1 MKVTVHKSSV
11 KGKINVP
18 SSKSMTIRAM
28 MCGALSKGTSE
39 ILHPLV
45 SEDTNAAATVLGQV
59 GVAIKKG
66 PDLWRVPGGK
76 LQASPRNLFC
86 GESAATLR
94 FMTAICAL
102 IPGRHRLIGG
112 PSLSQRPVKPLVDA
126 LQNLGIKA
134 AVEGKDTPPVTI
146 EGGPITVDS
155 TELPGDISSQFVSAL
170 LLLAPFAPRGMAI
183 RLTTPLTSK
192 PYVEMTIS
200 CLREFGIHVDAS
212 PDRFF
217 IRRQLYR
224 PARYEVEGDWSS
236 ASYFLALGAACGEVE
251 VSNLR
256 ADSLQGDRV
265 ILDYLRKMGA
275 NVWVAKDSSVNVSR
289 LELKAIP
296 AYLADSI
303 DLLPTMAVLA
313 ALAQGK
319 SELSGIA
326 AARLKESDRVT
337 AVKNNLQK
345 MGVDV
350 VETEDTMVI
359 TGPVE
364 TPKETVVL
372 DSYGDHRIA
381 MAFGVLGAAIGGV
394 TIKGAECVAKTY
406 PTFWDMLRRLG
417 VRTETHAE

>member
-1 MKVTVHKSSV
+1 MKINVHKSDV
-11 KGKINVP
+11 KGKIAVP
-18 SSKSMTIRAM
+18 ASKSMTIRAM
-28 MCGALSKGTSE
+28 MCGALSRGTSE

-45 SEDTNAAATVLGQV
+45 SGDTNAAATVLGQV
-59 GVAIKKG
+59 GVAIKKE

-94 FMTAICAL
+94 FMTAICSL
-102 IPGRHRLIGG
+102 IPGRHRITGG

-126 LQNLGIKA
+126 LRDLGIKA
-134 AVEGKDTPPVTI
+134 SVEGKDTPPVTV
-146 EGGPITVDS
+146 EGGPVTGDS

-170 LLLAPFAPRGMAI
+170 LLLGPFTPQGLTI

-192 PYVEMTIS
+192 PYVEMTVS
-200 CLREFGIHVDAS
+200 CLREFGIHVDTS

-217 IRRQLYR
+217 VRRQIYR
-224 PARYEVEGDWSS
+224 PARLEIEGDWSS
-236 ASYFLALGAACGEVE
+236 ASYLLALGAACGEVA

-256 ADSLQGDRV
+256 ADSLQADRV
-265 ILDYLRKMGA
+265 ILEYLGKMGA
-275 NVWVAKDSSVNVSR
+275 NVWVARDFINVSR

-313 ALAQGK
+313 SLAQGK

-326 AARLKESDRVT
+326 AARLKESDRVA

-345 MGVDV
+345 IGVDV

-364 TPKETVVL
+364 TPRESVIIN
-372 DSYGDHRIA
+372 SYNDHRIA
-381 MAFGVLGAAIGGV
+381 MAFGILGAAVGGV
-394 TIKGAECVAKTY
+394 TISGAESVAKTY
-406 PTFWDMLRRLG
+406 PTFWDMLRRVG
-417 VRTETHAE
+417 VRMETHA

>member
-1 MKVTVHKSSV
+1 
-11 KGKINVP
+11 
-18 SSKSMTIRAM
+18 
-28 MCGALSKGTSE
+28 
-39 ILHPLV
+39 
-45 SEDTNAAATVLGQV
+45 
-59 GVAIKKG
+59 
-66 PDLWRVPGGK
+66 
-76 LQASPRNLFC
+76 
-86 GESAATLR
+86 
-94 FMTAICAL
+94 MTAICAL